1 MESPFEIDQAAI
13 KAICLRYGVQKL
25 SLFGSAIHGDFGPDS
40 DVDLLVEFQPD
51 QQVGYF
57 RLTELQLALEDVIGR
72 KVDLRTPGELSRY
85 FREQVMQEAVIQYA
99 A

>member
-1 MESPFEIDQAAI
+1 MELPIVINQAAI
-13 KAICLRYGVQKL
+13 KTICTHYGVQKL